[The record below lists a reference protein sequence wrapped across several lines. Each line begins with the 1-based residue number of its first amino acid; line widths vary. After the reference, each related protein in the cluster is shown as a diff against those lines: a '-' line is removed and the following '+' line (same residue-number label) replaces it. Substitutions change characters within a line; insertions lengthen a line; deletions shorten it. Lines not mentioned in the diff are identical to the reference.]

1 MEETFEFER
10 DGRKFIVEAK
20 RYFNEWLGEFKVT
33 ADIFEAVTPEI
44 VKFRAHVD
52 CEDGDLSELASGAV
66 EGFLWEKKAPIV
78 KKAITFE
85 ELISKVR
92 EAKNLHRVVCDA
104 SVTYMRESFADEK
117 FAFGWVVK
125 HAAKGFEDESR
136 RIVLTCG
143 ELMGDRLQ
151 MIEATPEQ
159 LLQFREALCLKVEFD
174 GEDEAE

>member
-1 MEETFEFER
+1 MIKKFEIEKN
-10 DGRKFIVEAK
+10 GRKFVVETN

-33 ADIFEAVTPEI
+33 ADIFEVVTPEI

-66 EGFLWEKKAPIV
+66 EDFLWEKNVPIV
-78 KKAITFE
+78 KTAITFE

-117 FAFGWVVK
+117 LAFGWVVK

-174 GEDEAE
+174 GEEEAE